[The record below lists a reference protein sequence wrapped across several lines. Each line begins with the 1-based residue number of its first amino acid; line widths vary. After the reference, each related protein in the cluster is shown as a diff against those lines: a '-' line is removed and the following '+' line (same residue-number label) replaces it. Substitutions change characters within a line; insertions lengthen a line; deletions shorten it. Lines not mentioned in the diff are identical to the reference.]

1 MRIKNYSKEEIDL
14 NFFKIIEILN
24 KNNINYWIC
33 QGTLLGI
40 IRDKKL
46 IPWDHDIDIAVWSGS
61 VSKKKIINIME
72 SNHFTLK
79 KKYEIEND
87 LLTFIKLGGREVDFN
102 FYQTKKEKESNR
114 EIAYVKWYI
123 PRNFF
128 FKIIEALSMAKT
140 YNGKLK
146 ILIRSFSFF
155 EVIFNKFKKFL
166 INKKMFYISAGY
178 TQPMDLLREFKDI
191 NFLGINL
198 TVPKKSE
205 EYLSYVYGTNW
216 KVPKRNF
223 NWITDSPSTK
233 KN

>member
-1 MRIKNYSKEEIDL
+1 VRFKNHSEKKIDL
-14 NFFKIIEILN
+14 NFLKIIEILN
-24 KNNINYWIC
+24 KNKIKYWIC

-40 IRDKKL
+40 IRDKQL
-46 IPWDHDIDIAVWSGS
+46 IPWDHDIDIAVWSSS
-61 VSKKKIINIME
+61 VSKKKIVDIME
-72 SNHFTLK
+72 SNYFTLK
-79 KKYEIEND
+79 EKYKIEND
-87 LLTFIKLGGREVDFN
+87 LLTFIKSGGREVDFN
-102 FYQTKKEKESNR
+102 FYQIKNEKETNR
-114 EIAYVKWYI
+114 KIAYVKWYI

-140 YNGKLK
+140 YDGKLK
-146 ILIRSFSFF
+146 LLIRSFSIF
-155 EVIFNKFKKFL
+155 ELIFNKFKMFL

-178 TQPMDLLREFKDI
+178 TQPIELLEEFKDI

-216 KVPKRNF
+216 KTPMRKF